1 MKKVLFLTL
10 AIAVGM
16 TGFAQT
22 KGGLKK
28 SDLSKQSVKAYALD
42 LNEESTPGINFG
54 KHEAMPLN
62 SRATAT
68 FEEFET
74 MVTYYDKQSNGS
86 IGNRIAAWPDGTA
99 SIVATWDYSGSTSY
113 PDRGAGYNY
122 YDGSSIGDIP
132 TQRVEPVKSG
142 WPSICA
148 AGEAEI
154 LVSHATGTNVYRREK
169 KGEGEWVEITN
180 LPELQWPRVCASG
193 NGQYVHIVGT
203 NTATDDQGNTI
214 YTNWYSRSTD
224 GGLTWSTPV
233 CPPEVDPSLYY
244 NNIGADDYII
254 ASNGNTVAILFGG
267 LTYEMFYIISYDNG
281 ETWEKQLV
289 AEFPHG
295 HGHDW
300 YDETLSSETD
310 SIWWMDNS
318 QNIAIDSK
326 NVVHVAFGLTRWA
339 PAPESGYG
347 YITYWPY
354 TDDIVYWNSEYVNA
368 EGGHEILRFGK
379 EPAIDN
385 QNPLWALNGAD
396 GVSST
401 LNEDRLW
408 ALAEADGHQH
418 LHLFGFPDENGDG
431 EVNFTEFWDGHVA
444 YTSYGIA
451 NCPAISIDE
460 AGNMAIVYSVLSET
474 RVETVQNF
482 YYRSAYVTYRDQWG
496 NWYDDY
502 ENLCSDFIHMY
513 QEVYP
518 TFALSNGHD
527 NTFWVGYS
535 ADESIGL
542 YIDSEQ
548 DDLTDNYIYLVKLQ
562 PECTGV
568 NENQAVNPMTAVR
581 VYPNPVQDV
590 LNIEVN
596 ASMTSEMSIAVY
608 NITGQK
614 VMETSANVNAGINT
628 PSINVSSLNSGIYFV
643 TVKANG
649 FENTM
654 KFVVK

>member
-1 MKKVLFLTL
+1 MKKVLFLML
-10 AIAVGM
+10 AIAVAM

-28 SDLSKQSVKAYALD
+28 SDLSKQTVTVNAVQLD
-42 LNEESTPGINFG
+42 EESTPGINFG
-54 KHEAMPLN
+54 RHEVLPLN
-62 SRATAT
+62 SRATAS

-74 MVTYYDKQSNGS
+74 MVTNYDKQSNGS

-99 SIVATWDYSGSTSY
+99 AVVATWDFSGTTSY

-122 YDGSSIGDIP
+122 YDGENIGDQPSERI
-132 TQRVEPVKSG
+132 EPVRSG

-154 LVSHATGTNVYRREK
+154 MVSHATGVNVYRREK
-169 KGEGEWVEITN
+169 KGEGEWELITN
-180 LPELQWPRVCASG
+180 LAEMQWPRVCSSG
-193 NGQYVHIVGT
+193 NGQYVHIVGC
-203 NTATDDQGNTI
+203 NTATDENGNTI

-224 GGLTWSTPV
+224 GGLTWSAPA
-233 CPPEVDPSLYY
+233 CPPELDPTVYY
-244 NNIGADDYII
+244 NNIGADDYVM

-281 ETWEKQLV
+281 ETWEKQIV
-289 AEFPHG
+289 AEFPYG

-300 YDETLSSETD
+300 YDETIGSETD

-318 QNIAIDSK
+318 QSIAVD
-326 NVVHVAFGLTRWA
+326 NNDVVHVAFGLTRWA

-354 TDDIVYWNSEYVNA
+354 TDDIVYWNSEYVNN
-368 EGGHEILRFGK
+368 EGGHEILRYGK
-379 EPAIDN
+379 EPIDAEHAVE
-385 QNPLWALNGAD
+385 WGTNGTA

-408 ALAEADGHQH
+408 ELAEADGHKH
-418 LHLFGFPDENGDG
+418 LHLFGWPDEDGDG
-431 EVNFTEFWDGHVA
+431 QVSFSEYWDGHLA
-444 YTSYGIA
+444 YADYGIA
-451 NCPAISIDE
+451 NCPGIAIDE
-460 AGNMAIVYSVLSET
+460 NGNMAIVYSVLSET
-474 RVETVQNF
+474 RVETVKNF
-482 YYRSAYVTYRDQWG
+482 YYRSAYVTYRDASG
-496 NWYDDY
+496 TWYDDY
-502 ENLCSDFIHMY
+502 ENLCNDFIHMY
-513 QEVYP
+513 QEAYP
-518 TFALSNGHD
+518 TFALCNGND

-548 DDLTDNYIYLVKLQ
+548 DGLTDNYIYLVKLQ

-568 NENQAVNPMTAVR
+568 NDSQTVNPMTSVR
-581 VYPNPVQDV
+581 VYPNPVQNE

-596 ASMTSEMSIAVY
+596 ASQASEMNIAVY

-614 VMETSANVNAGINT
+614 VMETSANISAGINA
-628 PSINVSSLNSGIYFV
+628 PSINVSNLNSGIYFV